1 MGKLRGAWHKVSEEL
16 KEVREAVEAGDDHAV
31 QEEIGD
37 LLFAAVNLARLAGP
51 HPTTALSRA
60 NTKFQARFD
69 RLEQIALER
78 SIPLESA
85 GLEALDALWDEV
97 KREEL

>member
-1 MGKLRGAWHKVSEEL
+1 
-16 KEVREAVEAGDDHAV
+16 
-31 QEEIGD
+31 
-37 LLFAAVNLARLAGP
+37 
-51 HPTTALSRA
+51 LSRA